1 MSKNHASKFL
11 FILSSYERAKGVD
24 MFIFGGIGTDCRI
37 GLRFEGIILAF
48 ELESGKGMR
57 KVMFSGERE
66 WNEWPT
72 KI

>member
-11 FILSSYERAKGVD
+11 FILSSYVRAKGVD
-24 MFIFGGIGTDCRI
+24 MFIFSGIGTDCRI
-37 GLRFEGIILAF
+37 GLRLRV
-48 ELESGKGMR
+48 LYWRLCWRVGKGMR